1 MRILYHTVPTMQLT
15 FATKYYDSNYKYIVK
30 NSYCTQ
36 YLMSWRWYYLGKTSS
51 IVKDRYNAKA
61 YDEIKVRVPKG
72 KKEIIKSYAESKGES
87 VNGFINRIIDEE
99 MELNKIC
106 FNNELNK

>member
-1 MRILYHTVPTMQLT
+1 M
-15 FATKYYDSNYKYIVK
+15 
-30 NSYCTQ
+30 
-36 YLMSWRWYYLGKTSS
+36 GKTSS